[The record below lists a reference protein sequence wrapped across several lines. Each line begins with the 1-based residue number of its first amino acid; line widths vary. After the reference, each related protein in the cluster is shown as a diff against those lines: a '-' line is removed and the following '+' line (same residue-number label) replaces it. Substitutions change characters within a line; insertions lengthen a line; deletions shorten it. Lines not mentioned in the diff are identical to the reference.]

1 MLEYNT
7 ARNQLIIK
15 TYGRNIQKMI
25 ENAVKIEDVHK
36 RNEAAKA
43 VIRIM
48 AQVNP
53 ETSHSN
59 AQRESEDYWHKLWD
73 HLIIISDYKLDID
86 TPFPKLVPHAAK
98 PKQIRHNYDKRAIR
112 YRTYGRNME
121 NIIKTVSQY
130 PEAQQQRLLE
140 VLANHL
146 KKLFLCYNRD
156 SVEDAFIIAQL
167 REISGGK
174 LQLPETY
181 KLESTK
187 EILKNH
193 NNMPSASMLSQKNNG
208 RTKPKKRK
216 KIKRPQF

>member
-7 ARNQLIIK
+7 ARNQLVIR

-25 ENAVKIEDVHK
+25 ENAVKIEDVRK

-48 AQVNP
+48 AQINP
-53 ETSHSN
+53 ETSNSN

-73 HLIIISDYKLDID
+73 HLIIISDYKLNVDA
-86 TPFPKLVPHAAK
+86 PFPKLVPHAAK
-98 PKQIRHNYDKRAIR
+98 LKQIQHSYDKRAIR

-121 NIIKTVSQY
+121 NIIKAVSQY
-130 PEAQQQRLLE
+130 PKAQQQKMLA

-146 KKLFLCYNRD
+146 KRLFLCYNRD

-167 REISGGK
+167 HEISGGK
-174 LQLPETY
+174 LQLPEMY

-187 EILKNH
+187 DILKSYNS
-193 NNMPSASMLSQKNNG
+193 MPYTAMVAQKNNG
-208 RTKPKKRK
+208 SKKPKKRK
-216 KIKRPQF
+216 KIKRPQI